1 MRANPQCRDNLWGHC
16 AGDLVTQCSLVLQGP
31 GCPKHSLLLAWILR
45 LFLGLSVVCPLPDKT
60 CKSTGVLFFSRQ
72 WGPLAFSPHH
82 SKFYQ
87 TSPSYLTFLLP
98 GCTAITQPLPLGC
111 LLLLWGLS
119 EVIMIVPSRVRNLRN
134 EVRWV
139 LGRRCIWARST
150 VTIWGPVF
158 SSLFYRPT
166 FKFKLLCETCACVSF
181 YISAL
186 YNYSPIFQTDSEEEE
201 LKRNR
206 FEDSPHR
213 CVFLTL
219 WHLLCASKWLRN
231 NLE

>member
-1 MRANPQCRDNLWGHC
+1 MRANPQRRDNLWRHC

-31 GCPKHSLLLAWILR
+31 GSPKHSLLLAWILR
-45 LFLGLSVVCPLPDKT
+45 SFLGLSVVCPLPDKT
-60 CKSTGVLFFSRQ
+60 CKSTGVLFFFSTV
-72 WGPLAFSPHH
+72 GSSGLLSSSLKILSNFTKLPDLPAPGVYGYNPAFTP
-82 SKFYQ
+82 
-87 TSPSYLTFLLP
+87 
-98 GCTAITQPLPLGC
+98 GC